1 MNRIVTIFGKRG
13 SGKSTLSKEYMVR
26 LGGKVIFLS
35 PVENL
40 TLHHTEV
47 WSTEELLSGLE
58 TLNPGQVLLVRLADN
73 ETMDLIACHCIFD
86 GSGYTVV
93 IDEIEKYR
101 YSHDLLD
108 MIHYSRHFEINI
120 ITNTRRYADVP
131 RLLTS
136 QSDEILIAQTHEP
149 RDISY
154 LREFIDK
161 ESVETIQTLP
171 QYHFLNYPSKLT
183 VQTKNLHF

>member
-26 LGGKVIFLS
+26 LGGRVIFLS
-35 PVENL
+35 PVEYI
-40 TLHHTEV
+40 TITHTEV
-47 WSTEELLSGLE
+47 WSVPELLEGLE
-58 TLNPGQVLLVRLADN
+58 SLQPGQVLLIRLADA
-73 ETMDLIACHCIFD
+73 ETMDLVACHVIAD
-86 GSGYTVV
+86 GDGYTIV

-101 YSHDLLD
+101 FSRDLLD
-108 MIHYSRHFEINI
+108 MIHYSRHFNINI

-149 RDISY
+149 RDIAY
-154 LREFIDK
+154 MKEFIDK
-161 ESVETIQTLP
+161 ESIEKIPLLP
-171 QYHFLNYPSKLT
+171 QYHFLSYPSKT
-183 VQTKNLHF
+183 IVKTKNINF